1 MDAILVTTDPVRLS
15 WARAVLAAEGI
26 ETLVFDEQMSMAEG
40 SIGAFPRRLMV
51 AGDDAVRARRLLDDA
66 AHDLNDGAPV
76 STPSRVAPA
85 RSVPNRSVPTRA
97 DAGIWRRLAA
107 RLFGPAS

>member
-51 AGDDAVRARRLLDDA
+51 ADDDAVRARRLLDDA
-66 AHDLNDGAPV
+66 AHDLNAGVPV
-76 STPSRVAPA
+76 STPSRA
-85 RSVPNRSVPTRA
+85 VPTRA
-97 DAGIWRRLAA
+97 VPTRSVSTRADTGIWRRLAA